1 MSTRANAPLSLAE
14 LVEWTTSVADDVR
27 AGLYD
32 VRADTQ
38 NRWHVRLLCDDQ
50 VDVWLISW
58 TSEQGTQLHDHGGSA
73 GAFTVVEGQLEEA
86 IWHPGPGEL
95 GEHHRVAG
103 DTVVF
108 GEHYVHDVRNTQ
120 SVTAV
125 SVHAYSPP
133 LSSMRFYDVDHGQLT
148 TLAHVWTDDP
158 EEPAPFESVDALLE
172 DARSHLARVTPQEA
186 YARTGAIIVDIR
198 PAWQRAADGEIPGSV
213 VVERNH
219 LEWRLH
225 PASGAALPMAHE
237 GQEWIVVC
245 TEGYT
250 SPWRPHR
257 CVRSGSRPPTSSAE
271 SRLAHSRAAGRRG
284 PDAVEQAVG
293 PSRLRHRMIRLTVAT
308 TGDQARLS
316 RVCSLPTVDAH
327 PHELR
332 TA

>member
-1 MSTRANAPLSLAE
+1 MSTRANDAPLSLAE

-32 VRADTQ
+32 VRADTE

-58 TSEQGTQLHDHGGSA
+58 TQEQGTQLHDHGGSA

-86 IWHPGPGEL
+86 IWQSGAGAL
-95 GEHHRVAG
+95 DEHHRVAG

-108 GEHYVHDVRNTQ
+108 GEHYVHDVRNTHEK
-120 SVTAV
+120 TAV

-133 LSSMRFYDVDHGQLT
+133 LSSMRFYDVDHGELT

-172 DARSHLARVTPQEA
+172 EARSHLSRVTPDEA
-186 YARTGAIIVDIR
+186 YRRTGAIIVDIR

-225 PASGAALPMAHE
+225 PASGAALPLAYE

-250 SPWRPHR
+250 SSLAAASL
-257 CVRSGSRPPTSSAE
+257 RSIGVEATDIIGGI
-271 SRLAHSRAAGRRG
+271 HGWRAAGLPIVEG
-284 PDAVEQAVG
+284 PTPVEQVV
-293 PSRLRHRMIRLTVAT
+293 RRHHLVS
-308 TGDQARLS
+308 G
-316 RVCSLPTVDAH
+316 
-327 PHELR
+327 
-332 TA
+332 